1 MRLPTWTVCPVH
13 LRTLVRRN
21 EMSTVSPSNL
31 SLDLVVNGSC
41 LSAHARASGCPVSK
55 IGGADLKG
63 DRVVWF
69 GNGFGSHDDLPAL
82 GRRRAELQF
91 GGQRLVLSSHDT
103 TNLWLD
109 RPDLFRTVHVF
120 IEDLELYFL
129 LLFKW
134 VVHCK
139 EGGEV
144 WV

>member
-63 DRVVWF
+63 DRVV
-69 GNGFGSHDDLPAL
+69 
-82 GRRRAELQF
+82 
-91 GGQRLVLSSHDT
+91 
-103 TNLWLD
+103 
-109 RPDLFRTVHVF
+109 
-120 IEDLELYFL
+120 
-129 LLFKW
+129 
-134 VVHCK
+134 
-139 EGGEV
+139 
-144 WV
+144 